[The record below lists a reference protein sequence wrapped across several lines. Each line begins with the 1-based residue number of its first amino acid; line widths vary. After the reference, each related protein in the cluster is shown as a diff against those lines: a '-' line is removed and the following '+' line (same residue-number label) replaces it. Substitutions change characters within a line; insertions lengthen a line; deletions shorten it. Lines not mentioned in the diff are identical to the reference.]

1 MYTPEAEVGF
11 HQTWP
16 WRSDH
21 NKMNMDKT
29 PLGFM
34 YQELIRNYSTIAK
47 EVGSKKI
54 ILVGNTF
61 QLAEGTPEWK
71 FARDPDFDDTNPKYC
86 ELPQ

>member
-1 MYTPEAEVGF
+1 
-11 HQTWP
+11 
-16 WRSDH
+16 
-21 NKMNMDKT
+21 MDKT

-47 EVGSKKI
+47 EVGIKKS

-61 QLAEGTPEWK
+61 QLAEGIPEWK
-71 FARDPDFDDTNPKYC
+71 CARDRDFDDTNPKYC